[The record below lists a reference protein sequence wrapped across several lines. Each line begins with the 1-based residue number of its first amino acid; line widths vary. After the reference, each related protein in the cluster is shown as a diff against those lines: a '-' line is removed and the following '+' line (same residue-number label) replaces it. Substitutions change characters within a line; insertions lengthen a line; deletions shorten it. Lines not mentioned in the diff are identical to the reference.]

1 MDSTTPNPEAWSN
14 YDLYDRT
21 LGLLDGVP
29 GVLRTKPTTIQIIV
43 PMVGSVQTFNVL
55 TLRQQDFREEDGRQ
69 IAEAPEFT
77 LLIEQ
82 TSKHGVVRMV
92 LPPKVTDAI
101 IRQRDALTGLA
112 RKRSAKRVAADRK
125 ARGIKPSMAGLIAAR
140 AARKARTGKRSKGK
154 G

>member
-1 MDSTTPNPEAWSN
+1 M
-14 YDLYDRT
+14 
-21 LGLLDGVP
+21 P
-29 GVLRTKPTTIQIIV
+29 GVLRTKPTTVQIII

-55 TLRQQDFREEDGRQ
+55 TLRQQDFREDDNGKQ
-69 IAEAPEFT
+69 VAEPPEFT

-125 ARGIKPSMAGLIAAR
+125 ARGVKPSMAGLIAAR
-140 AARKARTGKRSKGK
+140 KAKANKRKGK